1 MSDKGME
8 MYSTVYNI
16 LLQKPGLSIEETM
29 ELYFEAKGGYTKEQV
44 KQYIL
49 NYGFII
55 SDNVEMTSYE
65 VADTG
70 FAYSDHQPVIMKF
83 MLK

>member
-1 MSDKGME
+1 MQ
-8 MYSTVYNI
+8 I
-16 LLQKPGLSIEETM
+16 WIPGKTYVVTLD
-29 ELYFEAKGGYTKEQV
+29 
-44 KQYIL
+44 
-49 NYGFII
+49 GFII

>member
-1 MSDKGME
+1 MPQGVTFATDKLSQDELEQMPESARNADME
-8 MYSTVYNI
+8 YI
-16 LLQKPGLSIEETM
+16 PGKTYVVTLD
-29 ELYFEAKGGYTKEQV
+29 
-44 KQYIL
+44 
-49 NYGFII
+49 GFII